1 MTKDQERSFIA
12 RITCNGMNMTFF
24 DQISNASHFEPQRL
38 KSPIAPNIVSTFEAY
53 DPVSRKLLPVGYGKG
68 RKPPAIVIHFRC
80 YDDYYNMQI
89 LSEAYYQKYFSKNGR
104 GVLGAF
110 PAADGDTTSFN
121 LLDGYHQIITLDDL
135 NASKASIYLKAR
147 NAGIIRQEIWGD
159 PLYKRYFSDESGDT
173 VTFELDILERQVS
186 SPARSIPYS

>member
-12 RITCNGMNMTFF
+12 RITCNGMDMTFF
-24 DQISNASHFEPQRL
+24 DQILSAGHFETGERG
-38 KSPIAPNIVSTFEAY
+38 SPIPPNIVTTFEAY
-53 DPVSRKLLPVGYGKG
+53 DPASRTMRPVGR
-68 RKPPAIVIHFRC
+68 RKQTAMVIHFRC

-89 LSEAYYQKYFSKNGR
+89 LSEAYYQKYFSKNEQDI
-104 GVLGAF
+104 LGAF

-121 LLDGYHQIITLDDL
+121 LLDGYHRIITLDDL
-135 NASKASIYLKAR
+135 NASKASVYLKAR

-173 VTFELDILERQVS
+173 VTFELEILERQVS
-186 SPARSIPYS
+186 SPASSTPYS

>member
-24 DQISNASHFEPQRL
+24 DQILSASHFEPQRL
-38 KSPIAPNIVSTFEAY
+38 KSPIPPNIVSTFEAY
-53 DPVSRKLLPVGYGKG
+53 EPASRELLPVGG
-68 RKPPAIVIHFRC
+68 RKTPAVVIHFRC

-89 LSEAYYQKYFSKNGR
+89 LSEAYYQKYFSQGDQ
-104 GVLGAF
+104 GVLGAY
-110 PAADGDTTSFN
+110 PAAGGDTTSFN

-147 NAGIIRQEIWGD
+147 NAGIIRQEIWRDPAYSRCFTDKTGD
-159 PLYKRYFSDESGDT
+159 A
-173 VTFELDILERQVS
+173 VTFELEILERQVS
-186 SPARSIPYS
+186 SPASSTPYS